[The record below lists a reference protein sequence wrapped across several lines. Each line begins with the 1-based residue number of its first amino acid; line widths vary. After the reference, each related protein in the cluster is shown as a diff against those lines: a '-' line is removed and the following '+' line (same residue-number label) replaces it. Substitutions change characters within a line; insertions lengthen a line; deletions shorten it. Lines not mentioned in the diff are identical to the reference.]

1 MIHYQIQPQDPLAH
15 LFAVT
20 LSVPQAAPG
29 QKFSLPAWLPGSYMV
44 RDFARHLIGLHARDG
59 SGNPV
64 ELTQLDKQTW
74 QAGAHDGALELHY
87 QVYAWD
93 LSVRGA
99 HLDQTHGFFN
109 GSSTFLAV
117 EGQQANPVS
126 VDILAPE
133 GAAYRDWRVATAMP
147 EAGASRH
154 GFGRYRADNY
164 DELIDHPV
172 EMGTFT
178 LAQFEAAGVPHEL
191 VLTGRHLA
199 DTDRICADLK
209 KICEAQIALFGGK
222 APFDRYLFMTQ
233 VVGEGFGG
241 LEHRAST
248 ALVCG
253 RGDLPSVTE
262 PAMSE
267 GYRTFLSLC
276 SHEYFHNWN
285 VKRIKP
291 AAFVP
296 YRLEQETYT
305 RQLWAFEGITSYY
318 DDLFVYRA
326 GCVDEP
332 TYLTML
338 SEGLTRVT
346 RGRGRFK
353 QSLRD
358 SSFNAW
364 TKFYK
369 QDENA
374 QNAIVSYYTKGA
386 MFALL
391 LDLTLRIET
400 QGRHSLDCVMQ
411 RLWQA
416 YGETGIGT
424 DEQSHQRIV
433 AELLGRDVSDLF
445 AYLDNTEELPL
456 AERLAEIGVI
466 YTLRAASGQS
476 DKGGISE
483 TINTTALG
491 ARYKAAAVGVTIVS
505 VAEGGAAH
513 RAGIAAGDNLI
524 AIDSLQLGNNPDA
537 LLERY
542 GPGRVLSAHWF
553 RRDELLTGELA
564 ITEPEKDTV
573 AIHVQNREK
582 SRLWL

>member
-1 MIHYQIQPQDPLAH
+1 MIQYQIQPIDPQAH
-15 LFAVT
+15 LFAVEIQLT
-20 LSVPQAAPG
+20 EAAPG
-29 QKFSLPAWLPGSYMV
+29 QQFTLPAWLPGSYMV
-44 RDFARHLIGLHARDG
+44 RDFARHIIGIHALDSQG
-59 SGNPV
+59 QPV
-64 ELTQLDKQTW
+64 ELEQLDKQSW
-74 QAGAHDGALELHY
+74 ALVNNGAEVTLRY

-109 GSSTFLAV
+109 GSATFLAV
-117 EGQQANPVS
+117 VGQEDKSVS
-126 VDILAPE
+126 VQILAPE
-133 GAAYRDWRVATAMP
+133 GSDYQQWRVATAMQ
-147 EAGASRH
+147 EDGAQRYE
-154 GFGRYRADNY
+154 FGRYRADSY

-178 LAQFEAAGVPHEL
+178 LAQFEAAGVPHDL

-262 PAMSE
+262 PEQSD

-291 AAFVP
+291 ATFVP
-296 YRLEQETYT
+296 YDLSQESYT
-305 RQLWAFEGITSYY
+305 RQLWAYEGITSYY

-326 GCVDEP
+326 GCVDKA
-332 TYLTML
+332 TYLDML
-338 SEGLTRVT
+338 SQGMTRVT
-346 RGRGRFK
+346 RGQGRFK

-391 LDLTLRIET
+391 LDLTLRHET
-400 QGRHSLDCVMQ
+400 QGRYSLDDVMQ
-411 RLWQA
+411 RLWQDH
-416 YGETGIGT
+416 GQTGVGT
-424 DEQSHQRIV
+424 AEDSHQRIV
-433 AELLGRDVSDLF
+433 AELLGRDASDLF
-445 AYLDNTEELPL
+445 AYLDSTEDLPL
-456 AERLAEIGVI
+456 AQLLEGFGVELK
-466 YTLRAASGQS
+466 LRAAASGS
-476 DKGGISE
+476 DKGGRSKQVLS
-483 TINTTALG
+483 ASLG
-491 ARYKAAAVGVTIVS
+491 ARVQ
-505 VAEGGAAH
+505 AEGLGVKVLAVSEGGSAH
-513 RAGIAAGDNLI
+513 RAGIAAGDRLI
-524 AIDSLQLGNNPDA
+524 ALDGLQCQADVHKQ
-537 LLERY
+537 LERY
-542 GPGRVLSAHWF
+542 GPGATLTAHWF
-553 RRDELLTGELA
+553 RRDELMSATLA
-564 ITEPEKDTV
+564 LQAAPADTVVITEIDS
-573 AIHVQNREK
+573 EK
-582 SRLWL
+582 SQRWL